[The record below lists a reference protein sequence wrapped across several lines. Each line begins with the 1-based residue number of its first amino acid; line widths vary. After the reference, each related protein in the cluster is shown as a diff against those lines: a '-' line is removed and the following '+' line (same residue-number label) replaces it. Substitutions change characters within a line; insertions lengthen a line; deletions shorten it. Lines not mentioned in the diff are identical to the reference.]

1 MATPSVSINVMLAVQ
16 EKKTLGIDLFKPLR
30 QYIVEHYSE
39 RDAVDNEEDLDT
51 VQQMRKEVEKAS
63 DSLEARR
70 DLLQRYYR
78 ALCMMES
85 RFPISNETE
94 HVNSLSF
101 TWFDAFK
108 SGKKASQ
115 QNIHFEKAS
124 VVFNLGAVQSQLALS
139 ADRATL
145 NGIKQACNC
154 FQASAG
160 AFAFL
165 RDNISMKASGSSS
178 TVDITVESAGMLE
191 RLMLAQAQE
200 CFFEKAV
207 SDSKPSLLCGKL
219 ARQVGLYY
227 EEALAALVL
236 PPLSQHFD
244 RAWIAHVQLKAAQF
258 HGEACYRIALE
269 LHEKEDIAEEI
280 ARLSIASSSLAAA
293 KKTAGRGVVAPLL
306 DAVSKLE
313 TNVNYNLEQAK
324 KENDR
329 VYLMRVPPANSLA
342 PLPAASLVK
351 PFNLT
356 DVLDASKEKMFAGL
370 VPDSSAK
377 ALSRYSEMLDDIIRT
392 QAEKLQQESEITRV
406 RLKEMDLPESLH
418 ALEGN
423 IAIPEQLKDD
433 VEAVQ
438 LDGGPSGLEMEMRQL
453 QDLRRVNQELITQ
466 CEEILQK
473 ESREDAQLRAQYGTS
488 WTRPQ
493 SSTLTKAF
501 QDRINSFHAKLKQAG
516 DMDARI
522 ERMIQDNWVMMSI
535 LSAKPIESAL
545 PTLGRPIMS
554 LDGDEDAVVGALKQ
568 SLGQLEMLGSQR
580 AGLEDM
586 LKEMKRKD
594 NILPKLMTT
603 SGSYEDLFKRELG
616 KYDQICQEVSK
627 NVDAQEKLL
636 QQIKMQNG
644 AFVAV
649 FNLEDFKASRDRTF
663 KQIAAAVAKYREI
676 RDNINNSGIKF
687 YVSLQDAITNLK
699 QQCSDYVMTREMQG
713 RDMIEDLQRKMSSL
727 SFRGNNAASN
737 QPPKAGGGI
746 FSLFPFGGS
755 QRSAQPQPQQQ
766 QQAPPAPIQHQPLPQ
781 QQQAPQ
787 MQHQSLPPQQQP
799 TSTNVN
805 MVGHHQMPQPP
816 YYSQGQQAHGA
827 SPYYPPQGA
836 PPAYYSQPPPA
847 SNINYGQPPYPGWQ
861 GQYYNAASLSAHSG
875 SSQPPPPPY
884 QAAHSGS
891 SQHPYQAPYYTR
903 PQDGK

>member
-1 MATPSVSINVMLAVQ
+1 MAAPSVSINVMLAVQ
-16 EKKTLGIDLFKPLR
+16 EKKTNSIDLYRPLR
-30 QYIVEHYSE
+30 QYLAEHYSE
-39 RDAVDNEEDLDT
+39 RHAVDNEEDLEM
-51 VQQMRKEVEKAS
+51 VQEMRREVEKVS

-85 RFPISNETE
+85 RFPISNEKE
-94 HVNSLSF
+94 HVNAISF

-108 SGKKASQ
+108 PNKKASQ

-124 VVFNLGAVQSQLALS
+124 IVFNLGAVQSQLALG

-154 FQASAG
+154 FQAAAG

-165 RDNISMKASGSSS
+165 RDNISMKASGNNS

-207 SDSKPSLLCGKL
+207 SDNKPSLLCGKL

-236 PPLSQHFD
+236 FPLNQHFD
-244 RAWIAHVQLKAAQF
+244 RAWVAHVQLKAAQF

-269 LHEKEDIAEEI
+269 LHEKEDIALEI
-280 ARLSIASSSLAAA
+280 ARLSVASTSLATA

-313 TNVNYNLEQAK
+313 ANVNHNLEQAK

-329 VYLMRVPPANSLA
+329 VYLMRVPPANSLP

-351 PFNLT
+351 PSNLA

-370 VPDSSAK
+370 VPDSCAK
-377 ALSRYSEMLDDIIRT
+377 ALSRYTEMLDDIIRT

-406 RLKEMDLPESLH
+406 RLKEMELPDSLH

-423 IAIPEQLKDD
+423 ITIPEQLKDD

-438 LDGGPSGLEMEMRQL
+438 LDGGPAGLEAEMQQL
-453 QDLRRVNQELITQ
+453 QDLRRVNHELLAQ

-473 ESREDAQLRAQYGTS
+473 EAREDAQFRVQYGTS

-493 SSTLTKAF
+493 SSTLTKSF
-501 QDRINSFHAKLKQAG
+501 QDRINNFHAKLKQAA

-522 ERMIQDNWVMMSI
+522 ERIIQDNWVMMSI

-554 LDGDEDAVVGALKQ
+554 LDGDEDAIVGALKQ

-616 KYDQICQEVSK
+616 KYDKICQEVSK
-627 NVDAQEKLL
+627 NVEAQEKLL

-644 AFVAV
+644 AFAAV

-676 RDNINNSGIKF
+676 RDNINNAGIKF
-687 YVSLQDAITNLK
+687 YVSLQDAINTLK
-699 QQCSDYVMTREMQG
+699 QNCKDFTLTREIQG
-713 RDMIEDLQRKMSSL
+713 RDMIEDLQRQMSSL
-727 SFRGNNAASN
+727 SFRPSSAANNQHQKTGS
-737 QPPKAGGGI
+737 GI
-746 FSLFPFGGS
+746 FSLFPFGGLHRNV
-755 QRSAQPQPQQQ
+755 QPQPQPQQHLQ
-766 QQAPPAPIQHQPLPQ
+766 TPPPSMQHQALPQ
-781 QQQAPQ
+781 QQQQGLPPS
-787 MQHQSLPPQQQP
+787 MQHQPLQQQQIP
-799 TSTNVN
+799 TNANTA
-805 MVGHHQMPQPP
+805 GQHQIPPYYTQGQPTQGGAPP
-816 YYSQGQQAHGA
+816 YYSPG
-827 SPYYPPQGA
+827 PTQGA
-836 PPAYYSQPPPA
+836 PPSYYSQPTPP
-847 SNINYGQPPYPGWQ
+847 SNINYSQPPYPGWQ
-861 GQYYNAASLSAHSG
+861 GQYYNAASLSA
-875 SSQPPPPPY
+875 SSQPPPP
-884 QAAHSGS
+884 S
-891 SQHPYQAPYYTR
+891 YQAPYYPR